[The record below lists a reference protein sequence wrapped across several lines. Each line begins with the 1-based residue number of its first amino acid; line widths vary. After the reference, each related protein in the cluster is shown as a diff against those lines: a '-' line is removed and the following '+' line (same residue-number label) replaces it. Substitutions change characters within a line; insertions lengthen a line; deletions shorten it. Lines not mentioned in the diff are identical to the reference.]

1 MHISNERKLMQVY
14 FKTKSYAIT
23 EVPSV
28 GIDIDWG
35 SSINHVDSFL
45 QILVNIRSQLLLRKF

>member
-1 MHISNERKLMQVY
+1 MNASWRKQKAY

-35 SSINHVDSFL
+35 SSMNHVYSLSD
-45 QILVNIRSQLLLRKF
+45 ILTNLPILERFTK